1 MSSPD
6 TPATARPLDNEVVP
20 LRHPGRVVTAVVL
33 SALIGWFVIG
43 ALTNDAYGWDT
54 YRSYLFDSR
63 VAEAALHTLAL
74 TVLAMAIGIVLGAV
88 MAVLR
93 MSPNPVMRGF
103 SWFYL
108 WIFRG
113 TPIYVQLVFWGLLGA
128 IYQSIN
134 VGFAEI
140 SLDGVLKNYFVLAF
154 VGLGLNE
161 SAYMAEIVRA
171 GLQSVPEG
179 QAEASK
185 ALGMTWWQ
193 TMRRTVLP
201 QAMRIII
208 PPTGNELISMLKT
221 TSLVIAVPYAGELY
235 GRSTDIAYAMFD
247 PVPMLL
253 VAATWYLAITSVLM
267 VGQHYLEKFYSRGS
281 SRTLTSRQLAAVT
294 DAEGVPP
301 ANVKVVGPGTPD
313 ASGTG
318 NTTGTR
324 SIDDKDNR

>member
-1 MSSPD
+1 MSTPD
-6 TPATARPLDNEVVP
+6 TRPAGSRPVDNEVVP
-20 LRHPGRVVTAVVL
+20 LRHPGRIVAAVIL
-33 SALIGWFVIG
+33 LALAAWFIIG
-43 ALTNDAYGWDT
+43 ALTKDAYGWDT
-54 YRSYLFDSR
+54 YVDYLFDSR
-63 VAEAALHTLAL
+63 IAEAALHTLAL
-74 TVLAMAIGIVLGAV
+74 TVLAMAIGIILGAV

-108 WIFRG
+108 WFLRG
-113 TPIYVQLVFWGLLGA
+113 SPVYVQLVFWGLLGS
-128 IYQSIN
+128 IYHSIS
-134 VGFAEI
+134 VGFAEV
-140 SLDGVLKNYFVLAF
+140 SVEGFLKNFFVLAF

-179 QAEASK
+179 QTEASK

-221 TSLVIAVPYAGELY
+221 TSLVIAVPYAGEIY

-253 VAATWYLAITSVLM
+253 VAATWYLAITSILM
-267 VGQHYLEKFYSRGS
+267 VGQHYLEKYYSRGS
-281 SRTLTSRQLAAVT
+281 SRTLTSRQLAAMT
-294 DAEGVPP
+294 DAEGIPP
-301 ANVKVVGPGTPD
+301 ANVKIVGPGTPGVS
-313 ASGTG
+313 AEGKKG
-318 NTTGTR
+318 NR
-324 SIDDKDNR
+324 

>member
-1 MSSPD
+1 MSTPD
-6 TPATARPLDNEVVP
+6 TRPAGSRPVDNEVVP
-20 LRHPGRVVTAVVL
+20 LRHPGRIVAAVVL
-33 SALIGWFVIG
+33 LALAAWFIIG
-43 ALTNDAYGWDT
+43 ALTKDAYGWDT
-54 YRSYLFDSR
+54 YVDYLFDSR
-63 VAEAALHTLAL
+63 IAEAALHTLAL
-74 TVLAMAIGIVLGAV
+74 TVLAMAIGIILGAV

-103 SWFYL
+103 SWVYL

-113 TPIYVQLVFWGLLGA
+113 TPVYVQLVFWGLLGS
-128 IYQSIN
+128 IYHSIS
-134 VGFAEI
+134 VGFAEV
-140 SLDGVLKNYFVLAF
+140 SVEGFLKNFFVLAF

-179 QAEASK
+179 QTEASK

-221 TSLVIAVPYAGELY
+221 TSLVIAVPYAGEIY

-253 VAATWYLAITSVLM
+253 VAATWYLAITSILM
-267 VGQHYLEKFYSRGS
+267 VGQHYLEKYYSRGS
-281 SRTLTSRQLAAVT
+281 SRTLTSRQLAAMT
-294 DAEGVPP
+294 DAEGIPP
-301 ANVKVVGPGTPD
+301 ANVKIVGPGTPGVSD
-313 ASGTG
+313 
-318 NTTGTR
+318 
-324 SIDDKDNR
+324 DDKKGNR

>member
-1 MSSPD
+1 MSTPD
-6 TPATARPLDNEVVP
+6 SRPAGSRPVDNEVVP
-20 LRHPGRVVTAVVL
+20 LRHPGRIVAAVIL
-33 SALIGWFVIG
+33 LTLAAWFIIG
-43 ALTNDAYGWDT
+43 ALTKDAYGWDT
-54 YRSYLFDSR
+54 YVDYLFDSR
-63 VAEAALHTLAL
+63 IAEAALHTLAL
-74 TVLAMAIGIVLGAV
+74 TVLAMAIGIILGAV

-103 SWFYL
+103 SWVYL

-113 TPIYVQLVFWGLLGA
+113 TPVYVQLVFWGLLGS
-128 IYQSIN
+128 IYHSIS
-134 VGFAEI
+134 VGFAEV
-140 SLDGVLKNYFVLAF
+140 SVEGFLKNFFVLAF

-179 QAEASK
+179 QTEASK

-221 TSLVIAVPYAGELY
+221 TSLVIAVPYAGEIY

-253 VAATWYLAITSVLM
+253 VAATWYLAITSILM
-267 VGQHYLEKFYSRGS
+267 VGQHYLEKYYSRGS
-281 SRTLTSRQLAAVT
+281 SRTLTSRQLAAMT
-294 DAEGVPP
+294 DAEGIPP
-301 ANVKVVGPGTPD
+301 ANVKIVGPGTPGVSD
-313 ASGTG
+313 
-318 NTTGTR
+318 
-324 SIDDKDNR
+324 DDKKGNR